1 MVGSKCVIRASGS
14 NAELR
19 SGGRQTTQQQRRGSD
34 LLQGVNYGHPHFL
47 PLFSDFHSVR
57 RLVHGANSLF
67 LTTGVLISRRRQTRS
82 ANTDL
87 RVSSDCSAADPGR
100 VQEELDMGR
109 IHTAAAGL
117 AIAAAA
123 AMYIG
128 AAPAAHADP
137 PICGSPD
144 RPCAGPS
151 PLTPEQQCAFTAWR
165 TMMPC
170 NWLGQQVPQGT
181 PGSWG

>member
-1 MVGSKCVIRASGS
+1 VS
-14 NAELR
+14 
-19 SGGRQTTQQQRRGSD
+19 RR
-34 LLQGVNYGHPHFL
+34 YRPI
-47 PLFSDFHSVR
+47 SVR
-57 RLVHGANSLF
+57 L
-67 LTTGVLISRRRQTRS
+67 
-82 ANTDL
+82 
-87 RVSSDCSAADPGR
+87 DPGR

-109 IHTAAAGL
+109 IHTTTAVT
-117 AIAAAA
+117 IAAAA
-123 AMYIG
+123 AMFIG

>member
-1 MVGSKCVIRASGS
+1 MFQSHPTSSGPS
-14 NAELR
+14 
-19 SGGRQTTQQQRRGSD
+19 
-34 LLQGVNYGHPHFL
+34 PH
-47 PLFSDFHSVR
+47 FHSVR
-57 RLVHGANSLF
+57 RLSEGI
-67 LTTGVLISRRRQTRS
+67 VLRS
-82 ANTDL
+82 AA
-87 RVSSDCSAADPGR
+87 SSGR
-100 VQEELDMGR
+100 VQEELEMGR
-109 IHTAAAGL
+109 IQTAGL

-123 AMYIG
+123 AMYVG
-128 AAPAAHADP
+128 AAPVAHADP
-137 PICGSPD
+137 PICGTPD

>member
-1 MVGSKCVIRASGS
+1 MRHH
-14 NAELR
+14 R
-19 SGGRQTTQQQRRGSD
+19 
-34 LLQGVNYGHPHFL
+34 
-47 PLFSDFHSVR
+47 
-57 RLVHGANSLF
+57 
-67 LTTGVLISRRRQTRS
+67 
-82 ANTDL
+82 
-87 RVSSDCSAADPGR
+87 GR
-100 VQEELDMGR
+100 VQEEFEMGR
-109 IHTAAAGL
+109 IQTAGL

-123 AMYIG
+123 AICLG
-128 AAPAAHADP
+128 ATAVAHADP